1 MRPLKVADL
10 FCGVGGLSQGFI
22 WASCE
27 IAIGIE
33 YDKEI
38 AASYKLNH
46 PGTDVYADDI
56 RNIDFKSLHDQ
67 HPDIDIVIGGP
78 PCQGF
83 SQKGKRLS
91 LNDERNYLFN
101 SFVKFVEEFKP
112 KYFVLENVPEITT
125 TSNGFFRHEIISS
138 FKSLGYDVTFG
149 VLHAVDFGVPQDR
162 RRAVFIGQLGKLE
175 VSLPAPPHLHNSVKD
190 AIYDLPFI
198 CSGEGSEATSYDKE
212 PTSNLQK
219 FLRGKSQILYNH
231 ISTKHSK
238 IALERLAM
246 IPIGAGREVLPLE
259 HRTKS
264 IHSGTWCR
272 LKEDGVA
279 MTITTR
285 FDTPSSGRFTHPI
298 LDRCLTVREAARI
311 QTFPD
316 SFRFIGSKTSQM
328 KQVGNAVPPLLALAI
343 AKEIIKNEYK

>member
-138 FKSLGYDVTFG
+138 FKSFLSNS
-149 VLHAVDFGVPQDR
+149 
-162 RRAVFIGQLGKLE
+162 QLSSTPKKSHKALRL
-175 VSLPAPPHLHNSVKD
+175 VSLGNPSPFSHFAIVLLLTKIVLANS
-190 AIYDLPFI
+190 
-198 CSGEGSEATSYDKE
+198 C
-212 PTSNLQK
+212 
-219 FLRGKSQILYNH
+219 
-231 ISTKHSK
+231 
-238 IALERLAM
+238 
-246 IPIGAGREVLPLE
+246 
-259 HRTKS
+259 
-264 IHSGTWCR
+264 
-272 LKEDGVA
+272 
-279 MTITTR
+279 
-285 FDTPSSGRFTHPI
+285 
-298 LDRCLTVREAARI
+298 
-311 QTFPD
+311 
-316 SFRFIGSKTSQM
+316 
-328 KQVGNAVPPLLALAI
+328 
-343 AKEIIKNEYK
+343 